1 MDGKFVENN
10 NFQINDINDDFKNL
24 NKPLDIH
31 LMTEKPQLYFKKLSK
46 LNVEYI
52 TFHYEAVD
60 DVLKTINDLKKL
72 NIKKGIAINPDT
84 NIELLTPYLNQ
95 VDLVLVMT
103 VIPGKG
109 GQKFM
114 KNQIKKVKYLNKLR
128 KNKNLDYMI
137 NVDGG
142 INDKTLKL
150 LKEEDV
156 DIIVSGSFICK
167 SKNYQSQINKLK
179 LSTL

>member
-1 MDGKFVENN
+1 ME
-10 NFQINDINDDFKNL
+10 FQIN
-24 NKPLDIH
+24 
-31 LMTEKPQLYFKKLSK
+31 E
-46 LNVEYI
+46 
-52 TFHYEAVD
+52 
-60 DVLKTINDLKKL
+60 
-72 NIKKGIAINPDT
+72 
-84 NIELLTPYLNQ
+84 
-95 VDLVLVMT
+95 
-103 VIPGKG
+103 
-109 GQKFM
+109 
-114 KNQIKKVKYLNKLR
+114 KVKYLNKLR

-150 LKEEDV
+150 LKAEDV